1 MPIEWPEMIA
11 NAAVGLYMTPRQ
23 VMQMTVAE
31 LDVLSYHKPATDKK
45 KSVIGL
51 LDPEQM
57 ALQRQLEYMQ
67 LTPQEKLAK
76 RIKERG

>member
-1 MPIEWPEMIA
+1 MIA
-11 NAAVGLYMTPRQ
+11 DAAVGLYMTPRQ

-31 LDVLSYHKPATDKK
+31 LDVLSYHKPSGQKK
-45 KSVIGL
+45 KDSIGL

-57 ALQRQLEYMQ
+57 AMQKHLQYMA

-76 RIKERG
+76 RIRERGH